1 MIMNNSKDKL
11 AQAQRLVALRH
22 SKGLTAAQLA
32 QAMTEAG
39 AKVSRGAISNWERG
53 TNGIV
58 SSKLPTLARILGCS
72 EGYLLR
78 GDINTDTSA
87 NVDNTTPNSKGSHAI
102 QEDNK
107 QAIMKKTDDNTDKSQ
122 EAHKKDISQN
132 VTLAVPTETHPTKQQ
147 DESQATQVT
156 ADSHINS
163 PNKAKDGKTMSE
175 LKKSDKLQNVC
186 YDIRGPLLKA
196 ANKME
201 AEGQRILKLNVGNPA
216 PFGFDAPHEILRDVA
231 MNLPDAIGYSDSQGV
246 FSARKAVLQYY
257 QAKGLLS
264 AVDVRDVYL
273 GNGVSELIVMTMQ
286 ALMSDGDEV
295 LIPMPDYPL
304 WTAAANLAG
313 GTAVHYRCNEEDNW
327 HPDIEDIKSKITSKT
342 KGIVIIN
349 PNNPTGALYT
359 DELLE
364 QIIEVAIQ
372 HDLVIMADEIYDRVL
387 YDDMTHT
394 PMSTLTDQV
403 LILSYSGL
411 SKSHRIA
418 GFRAGWMMVSGK
430 KQHATD
436 FIEGLD
442 MLASMRLCSNVP
454 GQYAIQTAMG
464 GYQSMKE
471 LTSTKGRLFKQ
482 RELTISRLNAIP
494 GISCTMPQGAFYCFP
509 KMDPAI
515 YPVENDMEFMMDL
528 LVAEKVLMVQ
538 GTGFNWDAPDHFRVV
553 FLPNL
558 DELENAMDRLDRF
571 FAKKRKQYGTD
582 KIKDAQVKDTQ
593 ASKPETLEA

>member
-1 MIMNNSKDKL
+1 MNDNKDKL
-11 AQAQRLVALRH
+11 AQAKRLVQLRRD
-22 SKGLTAAQLA
+22 KGLTAEQLA
-32 QAMTEAG
+32 QAMTKAG
-39 AKVSRGAISNWERG
+39 EKVSRGAISNWERG

-58 SSKLPTLARILGCS
+58 SSKLPTLARILGCT

-78 GDINTDTSA
+78 GDIKSDVNTGVQT
-87 NVDNTTPNSKGSHAI
+87 
-102 QEDNK
+102 
-107 QAIMKKTDDNTDKSQ
+107 
-122 EAHKKDISQN
+122 
-132 VTLAVPTETHPTKQQ
+132 TLAVPTEAQTSPQSVINERPQSLNST
-147 DESQATQVT
+147 QASDSEPA
-156 ADSHINS
+156 ADNRIDSK
-163 PNKAKDGKTMSE
+163 NKTTMDGKPMTL
-175 LKKSDKLQNVC
+175 LKKSTKLQNVC
-186 YDIRGPLLKA
+186 YDIRGPLLKT

-201 AEGQRILKLNVGNPA
+201 AEGQRILKLNIGNPA
-216 PFGFDAPHEILRDVA
+216 PFGLEAPHEILRDVA
-231 MNLPDAIGYSDSQGV
+231 MNLPEATGYSDSQGI

-257 QAKGLLS
+257 QSKGLLS

-286 ALMSDGDEV
+286 ALVDDGDEV

-304 WTAAANLAG
+304 WTAATNLAG

-327 HPDIEDIKSKITSKT
+327 QPDIEDIKSKITSKT
-342 KGIVIIN
+342 KGIVVIN
-349 PNNPTGALYT
+349 PNNPTGALYS
-359 DELLE
+359 DDILK

-372 HDLVIMADEIYDRVL
+372 HDLIIMADEIYDRVL

-394 PMSTLTDQV
+394 PMSTLSDEV
-403 LILSYSGL
+403 FILSYNGL

-430 KQHATD
+430 KQHASD

-471 LTSTKGRLFKQ
+471 LTSEKGRLHKQ
-482 RELTISRLNAIP
+482 REMTISRLNAIK

-509 KMDPAI
+509 KIDLEI
-515 YPVENDMEFMMDL
+515 YPIEDDMQFMMDL
-528 LVAEKVLMVQ
+528 LLEEKVLMVQ

-558 DELENAMDRLDRF
+558 HDLENAMDRLDRF
-571 FAKKRKQYGTD
+571 FAKKRRQFGTD
-582 KIKDAQVKDTQ
+582 
-593 ASKPETLEA
+593 

>member
-1 MIMNNSKDKL
+1 MTIDKDMQSQGERL
-11 AQAQRLVALRH
+11 SQLRRDQGMTAQ
-22 SKGLTAAQLA
+22 QLA
-32 QAMTEAG
+32 QAMTKAG

-78 GDINTDTSA
+78 GDNQVTSTSQPFSTS
-87 NVDNTTPNSKGSHAI
+87 NQDDSKGSITMENNQDTISNPHDSVSH
-102 QEDNK
+102 DNG
-107 QAIMKKTDDNTDKSQ
+107 N
-122 EAHKKDISQN
+122 N
-132 VTLAVPTETHPTKQQ
+132 VTLAVPMDTQPQTEAAASK
-147 DESQATQVT
+147 SSAAT
-156 ADSHINS
+156 
-163 PNKAKDGKTMSE
+163 KDGKPVSK

-186 YDIRGPLLKA
+186 YDIRGPLLKM

-201 AEGQRILKLNVGNPA
+201 AEGHRIVKLNVGNPA
-216 PFGFDAPHEILRDVA
+216 PFGFEAPHEILRDVA
-231 MNLPDAIGYSDSQGV
+231 MNLPEAIGYSDSQGI

-257 QAKGLLS
+257 QSKGLLS

-286 ALMSDGDEV
+286 ALMDDGDEV

-313 GTAVHYRCNEEDNW
+313 GTAVHYRCNEDDNW

-342 KGIVIIN
+342 KGIVVIN
-349 PNNPTGALYT
+349 PNNPTGSLYS
-359 DELLE
+359 DEILK
-364 QIIEVAIQ
+364 QIVEVAVE
-372 HDLVIMADEIYDRVL
+372 HDLIIMADEIYDRVL
-387 YDDMTHT
+387 YDGMSHT
-394 PMSTLTDQV
+394 PMCTLSDDV
-403 LILSYSGL
+403 LILSYNGL

-418 GFRAGWMMVSGK
+418 GFRAGWMMVSGRK
-430 KQHATD
+430 HHAND

-464 GYQSMKE
+464 GYQSMKA
-471 LTSTKGRLFKQ
+471 LTAETGRLYKQ
-482 RELTISRLNAIP
+482 RELTISRLNAIK

-509 KMDPAI
+509 KMDPEV
-515 YPVENDMEFMMDL
+515 YPVEDDMQFMMDL
-528 LVAEKVLMVQ
+528 LLEEKVLMVQ
-538 GTGFNWDAPDHFRVV
+538 GTGFNWDKPDHFRVV

-558 DELENAMDRLDRF
+558 HDLEEAMDSLDRF
-571 FAKKRKQYGTD
+571 FAKKRQQYGTD
-582 KIKDAQVKDTQ
+582 
-593 ASKPETLEA
+593 

>member
-1 MIMNNSKDKL
+1 MSDNKGDDNKGDTTQAERL
-11 AQAQRLVALRH
+11 AQLRRD
-22 SKGLTAAQLA
+22 KGLTAEQLA
-32 QAMTEAG
+32 QAMTAAG

-78 GDINTDTSA
+78 GDRHDQRLS
-87 NVDNTTPNSKGSHAI
+87 NTTAINPTSHKNADNEGAIPLTLDSRHDAPHSTPNTAPTTH
-102 QEDNK
+102 N
-107 QAIMKKTDDNTDKSQ
+107 NPPNNP
-122 EAHKKDISQN
+122 ISGPFMN
-132 VTLAVPTETHPTKQQ
+132 P
-147 DESQATQVT
+147 
-156 ADSHINS
+156 I
-163 PNKAKDGKTMSE
+163 
-175 LKKSDKLQNVC
+175 KKSDKLQNVC
-186 YDIRGPLLKA
+186 YDIRGPLLQT

-201 AEGQRILKLNVGNPA
+201 AEGKRILKLNVGNPA
-216 PFGFDAPHEILRDVA
+216 PFGLEAPHEILRDVA
-231 MNLPDAIGYSDSQGV
+231 MNLSQATGYSDSQGI

-257 QAKGLLS
+257 QSKGLLS

-286 ALMSDGDEV
+286 ALMNDGDEV

-304 WTAAANLAG
+304 WTAAANLSG

-359 DELLE
+359 DELLL
-364 QIIEVAIQ
+364 QIIDIAKEHNLI
-372 HDLVIMADEIYDRVL
+372 IMADEIYDRIL
-387 YDDMTHT
+387 YDDSVHT
-394 PMSTLTDQV
+394 PMSTLTDDV
-403 LILSYSGL
+403 LVLSYNGL

-418 GFRAGWMMVSGK
+418 GFRAGWMMVSGR
-430 KQHATD
+430 KQHAAD

-442 MLASMRLCSNVP
+442 MLASMRLCSNVQ

-464 GYQSMKE
+464 GHQSMQE
-471 LTSTKGRLFKQ
+471 LTSSRGRLYKQ
-482 RELTISRLNAIP
+482 RDLAVSRLNAIK

-509 KMDPAI
+509 KMDPDI
-515 YPVENDMEFMMDL
+515 YPIEDDMSFMMDL
-528 LVAEKVLMVQ
+528 LIEENVLMVQ
-538 GTGFNWDAPDHFRVV
+538 GTGFNWDKPDHFRLV

-558 DELENAMDRLDRF
+558 LDLEDAMDRLDRF
-571 FAKKRKQYGTD
+571 FAKKRQLFGTD
-582 KIKDAQVKDTQ
+582 
-593 ASKPETLEA
+593 

>member
-1 MIMNNSKDKL
+1 MKNNPEHL
-11 AQAQRLVALRH
+11 AQAARLVQLRRD
-22 SKGLTAAQLA
+22 KGMTAEQLA
-32 QAMTEAG
+32 VAMTAAG

-58 SSKLPTLARILGCS
+58 SSRLPTLARILGCS

-78 GDINTDTSA
+78 GDDDSEKAHVTLNSAEPKTTDNPQPLPTNSSQNHKIDDTA
-87 NVDNTTPNSKGSHAI
+87 MTTTPR
-102 QEDNK
+102 
-107 QAIMKKTDDNTDKSQ
+107 T
-122 EAHKKDISQN
+122 
-132 VTLAVPTETHPTKQQ
+132 
-147 DESQATQVT
+147 
-156 ADSHINS
+156 
-163 PNKAKDGKTMSE
+163 

-186 YDIRGPLLKA
+186 YDIRGPLLKMA
-196 ANKME
+196 TQME
-201 AEGQRILKLNVGNPA
+201 AEGQRIIKLNVGNPA
-216 PFGFDAPHEILRDVA
+216 PFGLDAPPEILRDVA
-231 MNLPDAIGYSDSQGV
+231 MHLPEATGYSDSQGI

-286 ALMSDGDEV
+286 ALMNDGDEI

-304 WTAAANLAG
+304 WTAATNLAG
-313 GTAVHYRCNEEDNW
+313 GTAVHYRCNEADNW
-327 HPDIEDIKSKITSKT
+327 HPDIEDIKAKITSKT

-359 DELLE
+359 DELLQ
-364 QIIEVAIQ
+364 QIIAVAVE
-372 HDLVIMADEIYDRVL
+372 HDLIIMADEIYDRVL

-403 LILSYSGL
+403 LVLSYNGL

-418 GFRAGWMMVSGK
+418 GFRTGWMMVSGK
-430 KQHATD
+430 KSHASD

-442 MLASMRLCSNVP
+442 MLASMRLCANVT

-471 LTSTKGRLFKQ
+471 LTSEKGRLYKQ
-482 RELTISRLNAIP
+482 REMAVSRLNAIK

-509 KMDPAI
+509 KIDLNI
-515 YPVENDMEFMMDL
+515 YPIEDDMQFMMDL
-528 LVAEKVLMVQ
+528 LIEEKVLMVQ

-558 DELENAMDRLDRF
+558 HDLEIAMDRLDTF
-571 FAKKRKQYGTD
+571 FAKKRQQYGTD
-582 KIKDAQVKDTQ
+582 
-593 ASKPETLEA
+593 